1 LWYRKHNKDKYYSL
15 SVIENEFEI
24 PEDYFPTANS
34 KRLLNFLK
42 IAGKRCL
49 DLLRAFYFQ
58 QKPVNEIANELDYS
72 NEHSVS
78 VQKYKC
84 LEKVR
89 NVVKEKSL
97 AYDDFTE

>member
-1 LWYRKHNKDKYYSL
+1 MEAEI
-15 SVIENEFEI
+15 VI
-24 PEDYFPTANS
+24 PDDYFPTTNN

-58 QKPVNEIANELDYS
+58 QLPIKEIAGNLGYS

-84 LEKVR
+84 LEKL
-89 NVVKEKSL
+89 EIQ
-97 AYDDFTE
+97 